1 MGSRSF
7 SAGFTRECKTSQ
19 TINRNHPYPQLFVR
33 LVLYVFFSRYSSTQN
48 RTLIQA
54 RIEFEP
60 HRIVAISNP
69 AKHGREAVIGV
80 WVHIIWIGGPSERLT
95 PVATILIDLFSC
107 PFFLYSS
114 ARPRTTNPLIYTA
127 EANLDTPE

>member
-7 SAGFTRECKTSQ
+7 SAVFTRECKTSQ
-19 TINRNHPYPQLFVR
+19 TIDRNHPYPQLFVR
-33 LVLYVFFSRYSSTQN
+33 LVLYTSFSRYSFTQN
-48 RTLIQA
+48 GTLIQV

-95 PVATILIDLFSC
+95 PVATILIDLFPY

-114 ARPRTTNPLIYTA
+114 ARPRTANSLIHTA
-127 EANLDTPE
+127 EMTIVN